1 MIRRPSPTES
11 AKIQLVPELP
21 EVETVRRTLER
32 TLVGKKI
39 VEAEIAPDEIV
50 LKGISPDLIQAA
62 LVGRTVT
69 AAGRRGKYFWLE
81 LDEKPWLFA
90 HLGMAGWLREIGV
103 PTIRL
108 REHGNAPLEDK
119 EGRPKF
125 LKMRL
130 KAEDGSEVVLTD
142 GRRLSRIWLCESPE
156 KDAAISKLS
165 RDMYL
170 DLPTAD
176 EIHKRIAKK
185 AAPIKAILLDQAVFA
200 GVGNWI
206 ADEVLYVAGIRPSRL
221 GNSLSIDE
229 TGKLREAIKMV
240 LDHAVKVG
248 ADKEQFPESWLFHY
262 RWGGGKG
269 DDLIEGQQ
277 IVREQIGGRT
287 TAWVPSR
294 QK

>member
-1 MIRRPSPTES
+1 M
-11 AKIQLVPELP
+11 PELP

-39 VEAEIAPDEIV
+39 VDAEIATDDIV
-50 LKGISPDLIQAA
+50 FKGLSPTIVRDAV
-62 LVGRTVT
+62 VGRTVN

-90 HLGMAGWLREIGV
+90 HLGMAGWLREIGA

-108 REHGNAPLEDK
+108 REHGQAPMEDA

-125 LKMRL
+125 LKML
-130 KAEDGSEVVLTD
+130 LTAEDGRKVVMTD
-142 GRRLSRIWLCESPE
+142 GRRLARIWLGESPD
-156 KDAAISKLS
+156 KDPAISKLS

-170 DLPTAD
+170 DLPTAE
-176 EIHKRIAKK
+176 EIHAKVVK
-185 AAPIKAILLDQAVFA
+185 KSAPIKAILLDQAVFA

-221 GNSLSIDE
+221 GNSLSPEE
-229 TGKLREAIKMV
+229 TAKLREAIRFV
-240 LDHAVKVG
+240 LDHAVNVG
-248 ADKEQFPESWLFHY
+248 ADKEQFPDTWLFHY
-262 RWGGGKG
+262 RWGGTKG
-269 DDLIEGQQ
+269 DDLIEGQP